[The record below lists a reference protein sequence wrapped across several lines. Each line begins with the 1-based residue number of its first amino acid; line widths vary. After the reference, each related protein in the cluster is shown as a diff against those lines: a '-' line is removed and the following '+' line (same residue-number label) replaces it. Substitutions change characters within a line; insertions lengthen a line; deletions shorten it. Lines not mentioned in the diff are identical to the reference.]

1 MQHHLNLR
9 QVEAFKAVIE
19 QGTVSQAAL
28 ALGISQ
34 PAVSKLIAHLE
45 ADTGLHLFDR
55 VRGKLATTA
64 HGTRLYHEIDRI
76 FSGLRQVEQAV
87 ETIRRD
93 EQRTLNVGV
102 LPALSGPFIRRTAQS
117 FLKRHPDVRL
127 SIQSSGSFRLA
138 ERLITGRFDVVVVGK
153 NYMDNPYI
161 DSEPL
166 FQYPL
171 YCAMSTNHVLT
182 RKRVIRPRDLI
193 DHAFISFGAGSLTHQ
208 LIKTVFDQEDLTLN
222 VALSTNTAPIACEFV
237 AAGLGVTLIHPLMA
251 AGMQHEIVLRRFEPK
266 LNFHFQLCRAQS
278 SRNAGLMEAFVEEA
292 RTVAAQV
299 SHELLKG
306 R

>member
-1 MQHHLNLR
+1 MQQPLNLR
-9 QVEAFKAVIE
+9 QIEAFKAVIE

-45 ADTGLHLFDR
+45 ADTRLHLFDR
-55 VRGKLATTA
+55 VRGKLITTT
-64 HGTRLYHEIDRI
+64 HGARLYQEIDRI

-102 LPALSGPFIRRTAQS
+102 LPALSGPFIRRSAMN
-117 FLKRHPDVRL
+117 FLKKHPDVRL
-127 SIQSSGSFRLA
+127 SVQSSSSYRLA
-138 ERLITGRFDVVVVGK
+138 ERLITGQYDVVLVGR

-166 FQYPL
+166 FHYPL
-171 YCAMSTNHVLT
+171 HCAMSVNHELT
-182 RKRVIRPRDLI
+182 RKRVIRPRDLV
-193 DHAFISFGAGSLTHQ
+193 DQPFISFGSDSLTHQ
-208 LIKTVFDQEDLTLN
+208 LVKTAFDQAGLTLN
-222 VALSTNTAPIACEFV
+222 VVLSTNTAPLAREFV
-237 AAGLGVTLIHPLMA
+237 AAGLGVTLIHPLD

-278 SRNAGLMEAFVEEA
+278 SRNAGLVETFVDEA
-292 RTVAAQV
+292 RSVAAQMFR
-299 SHELLKG
+299 ELLKD

>member
-1 MQHHLNLR
+1 MQQPLNLR
-9 QVEAFKAVIE
+9 QIEAFKAVIE

-34 PAVSKLIAHLE
+34 PAVSKLVAHVE
-45 ADTGLHLFDR
+45 ADTSLHLFDR
-55 VRGKLATTA
+55 VRGKLITTT
-64 HGTRLYHEIDRI
+64 HGTRLYQEIDRI

-102 LPALSGPFIRRTAQS
+102 LPALSGPFIRHTAMR
-117 FLKRHPDVRL
+117 FLKKHPNVRL
-127 SIQSSGSFRLA
+127 SIQSSSSYRLA
-138 ERLITGRFDVVVVGK
+138 ERLITGQFDVVVVGK

-166 FQYPL
+166 FDYPL
-171 YCAMSTNHVLT
+171 YCAMSVNHVLT
-182 RKRVIRPRDLI
+182 RKRIIRPRDLI
-193 DHAFISFGAGSLTHQ
+193 EQPFISFGSDSLTHQ
-208 LIKTVFDQEDLTLN
+208 LIKTAFDQTGLTLN
-222 VALSTNTAPIACEFV
+222 VALATNTAPIACEFV

-278 SRNAGLMEAFVEEA
+278 SRNAGLMEAFVEHA
-292 RTVAAQV
+292 RAVAAQV